1 MCLLE
6 RILGPVSVYTDAC
19 TMVVYFYLKDVKG
32 ILNFI
37 QFLATLETEAKAV
50 IRFVRLNE
58 ILVVLN

>member
-1 MCLLE
+1 
-6 RILGPVSVYTDAC
+6 
-19 TMVVYFYLKDVKG
+19 MVVYFYLKDVKG

-37 QFLATLETEAKAV
+37 QFLATLEAEAKAV